1 MVLKTKRAPA
11 DDSPVPGIIPAP
23 VHVQHGE
30 PPEQDTR
37 SARRKAARRPLISHA
52 RAPWRRRRTDRP

>member
-1 MVLKTKRAPA
+1 MVLKTRRAPL

-23 VHVQHGE
+23 VRVEHRE
-30 PPEQDTR
+30 PLDQDTQ
-37 SARRKAARRPLISHA
+37 SARRKAAWRPLISHA

>member
-1 MVLKTKRAPA
+1 MVLRTNRAPL

-23 VHVQHGE
+23 VHVEHGE
-30 PPEQDTR
+30 PPEQDKR

-52 RAPWRRRRTDRP
+52 RAPWPQRRTDRP